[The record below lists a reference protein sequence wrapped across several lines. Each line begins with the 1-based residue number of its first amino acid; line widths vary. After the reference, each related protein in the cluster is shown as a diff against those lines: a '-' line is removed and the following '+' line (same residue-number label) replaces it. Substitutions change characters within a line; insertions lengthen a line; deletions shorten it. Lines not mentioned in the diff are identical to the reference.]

1 MVPIDRDKLR
11 DPIRSGTG
19 EDVSDDTVWE
29 SRTWGCATRPTA
41 ACALSNGARS
51 EPYVLH
57 E

>member
-29 SRTWGCATRPTA
+29 SQTWGCATRPTA
-41 ACALSNGARS
+41 ACALSNDARS